1 MGKRQSTN
9 RGLRA
14 KGHTPEGTH
23 VPAMTAEVLA
33 LLDPQPGDVI
43 VDCTIGY
50 GGHARLFLERIG
62 PQGLLIGLDIDGQE
76 LDRTRWRLGTD
87 ERVHLHRRNFAELP
101 DVLKAEGVAG
111 ANVIFADLGV
121 SSMQVDDA
129 TRGIGFKADGPLDM
143 RMDDRIQTT
152 AADLLATLGE
162 RELSDALRRLSDE
175 PDHEAIARLIA
186 GQRQVQPIATADELV
201 RLVLNA
207 KGFTPRTWKR
217 YQKQAAFG
225 TAHPAARTFQTLR
238 ILVNN
243 ELANLERLLE
253 HAPGCLAGGGRIG
266 VLSFQP
272 GEDRLVKQAFRE
284 GQQAGLY
291 AAIAPNVLRPRTSEI
306 VKNPR
311 AASARFR
318 WARRA

>member
-14 KGHTPEGTH
+14 KGRTPEGTH
-23 VPAMTAEVLA
+23 VPAMAAEVLA
-33 LLDPQPGDVI
+33 LLDPQPGDVV

-50 GGHARLFLERIG
+50 GGHARMFLERIG
-62 PQGLLIGLDIDGQE
+62 PQGRLIGLDIDGPE
-76 LDRTRWRLGTD
+76 LDRTRRRLGAD
-87 ERVHLHRRNFAELP
+87 GRVRLHRRNFAELP
-101 DVLKAEGVAG
+101 DVLKAEGIAG
-111 ANVIFADLGV
+111 ASVIFADLGV

-143 RMDDRIQTT
+143 RMDDRIETT
-152 AADLLATLGE
+152 AADLLATLSE
-162 RELSDALRRLSDE
+162 VELSDALRRLSDE

-186 GQRQVQPIATADELV
+186 GQRQVQPVATVDELV

-217 YQKQAAFG
+217 YQKQAPFG
-225 TAHPAARTFQTLR
+225 TAHPAARTFQALR

-243 ELANLERLLE
+243 DLTHLDRFLAL
-253 HAPGCLAGGGRIG
+253 APQCLASGGRIG

-272 GEDRLVKQAFRE
+272 GEDRLVKQAFRD
-284 GQQAGLY
+284 GYRTGVY
-291 AAIAPNVLRPRTSEI
+291 AAIAPNVLRPRTGEI

-311 AASARFR
+311 SASARFR